1 MSNNPG
7 FPLPVPYIQLQ
18 FLNLAF
24 KIIHNLALKDTFL
37 ILIFHLYSQTD
48 FFKKTVP
55 FKCFVLFNF

>member
-1 MSNNPG
+1 MSNNLG
-7 FPLPVPYIQLQ
+7 FPLPIPYIQLQ

-48 FFKKTVP
+48 F
-55 FKCFVLFNF
+55 